1 MSQLLIGDVDAIA
14 VDSLTIG
21 VMLLNA
27 AGRPGKKEPQNPD
40 VYHTLIMPLTTA
52 VW

>member
-1 MSQLLIGDVDAIA
+1 MAQLIIGDVDAIA
-14 VDSLTIG
+14 VDSLAIG
-21 VMLLNA
+21 VMLLDA
-27 AGRPGKKEPQNPD
+27 AGRPGKKEPQDPG